1 MAGILTVQTI
11 QGPTTG
17 ANANKVIIPAGQTLE
32 INEGIA
38 LPSGTTLPAGVGGK
52 LLQLQSTTKT
62 DTFSYSGSSF
72 TDVTGLSV
80 SITPSS
86 TSSKIYVQASVSMGG
101 PGGITNDGAFRFM
114 RDTTAIG
121 IGDASGNRARATFAG
136 FAREGY
142 EMASGSGMFLDTPST
157 TNTITYKIQMKANGQ
172 TLYVNRSENN
182 DDSGGA
188 ERGISTITVMEI
200 AG

>member
-32 INEGIA
+32 LTEGVA

-86 TSSKIYVQASVSMGG
+86 TSSKIFVQASVSMAG
-101 PGGITNDGAFRFM
+101 PGSGNDGAFRLM
-114 RDTTAIG
+114 RDSTAIG
-121 IGDASGNRARATFAG
+121 IADAIGPRTRATFAG
-136 FAREGY
+136 FIRNEY
-142 EMASGSGMFLDTPST
+142 ELSSGGGTFLDSPST
-157 TNTITYKIQMKANGQ
+157 TSAVTYKVQMKASGN
-172 TLYVNRSENN
+172 TLFVNRTSNFDE
-182 DDSGGA
+182 A
-188 ERGISTITVMEI
+188 HTCELGISTITVMEI